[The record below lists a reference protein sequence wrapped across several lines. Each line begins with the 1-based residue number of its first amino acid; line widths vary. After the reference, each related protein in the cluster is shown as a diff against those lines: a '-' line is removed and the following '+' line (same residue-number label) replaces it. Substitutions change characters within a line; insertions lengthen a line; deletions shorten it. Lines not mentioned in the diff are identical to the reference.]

1 MLNPKVKSS
10 GERVIRGVVAG
21 AMLGAGAVSAK
32 QDQKRKAQD
41 AERRGLL
48 RRQDVYEAH
57 IRKQVYLSRFADD
70 DFSWVPEKFQEDL
83 KCSYCLQ
90 QAYAAG
96 MADRELMADGF
107 MPMSEQSWD
116 KNWSVYTHN
125 PFIGFIE
132 AHKEFR
138 KDIQN
143 PKWPA
148 MSKWNLTLEGYKRFF
163 PERFDEN
170 GQPIRK

>member
-41 AERRGLL
+41 AEHRGLL

-70 DFSWVPEKFQEDL
+70 DFSWVPEKIQEDQ

-96 MADRELMADGF
+96 IDDR
-107 MPMSEQSWD
+107 
-116 KNWSVYTHN
+116 
-125 PFIGFIE
+125 
-132 AHKEFR
+132 
-138 KDIQN
+138 
-143 PKWPA
+143 
-148 MSKWNLTLEGYKRFF
+148 
-163 PERFDEN
+163 
-170 GQPIRK
+170 

>member
-57 IRKQVYLSRFADD
+57 IRKQT
-70 DFSWVPEKFQEDL
+70 
-83 KCSYCLQ
+83 
-90 QAYAAG
+90 YAAG
-96 MADRELMADGF
+96 MADRELIADGF
-107 MPMSEQSWD
+107 MPMGDQSWD